1 MAKEFKQR
9 TIKNN
14 NEKYIRILLIII
26 IVFGAIIS
34 IVLFINKISKMNKT
48 DNSDIKLENNIIV
61 TENTKENTEDNTFEE
76 KLNDII
82 IDLEENKEIKIP
94 EIKPDE
100 QSTVEKNDQEQKI
113 VRKYNN
119 NDANING
126 IQREMTI
133 KQVEEVLSIPDTIRS
148 ETENSTGKEIK
159 KQFYKDG
166 TIEIDFMELYEKDKY
181 IVHRM
186 RTTNREVTLTR
197 GLKVGSTTDEILSS
211 FLDESILYKDTDL
224 IVVGFPGEDH
234 IYATTT
240 RPKIYFKIVGGIVSE
255 VMINIGSES

>member
-9 TIKNN
+9 TIKND
-14 NEKYIRILLIII
+14 NEKYIRIVLIFIIAVGAIVSIALII
-26 IVFGAIIS
+26 
-34 IVLFINKISKMNKT
+34 NKLSKMNKIN
-48 DNSDIKLENNIIV
+48 NSDNKLENNVIL
-61 TENTKENTEDNTFEE
+61 TENIKENTDNSFEQ

-82 IDLEENKEIKIP
+82 IDLEENNDITIP
-94 EIKPDE
+94 EIKPEE
-100 QSTVEKNDQEQKI
+100 QSINKKNDVEQKI

-119 NDANING
+119 NDAAISG
-126 IQREMTI
+126 IQREMTM
-133 KQVEEVLSIPDTIRS
+133 KQVEEVLNIPDTIRT

-166 TIEIDFMELYEKDKY
+166 TIEIDFMALYEKDKY

-186 RTTNREVTLTR
+186 RTTNRDVTLTR
-197 GLKVGSTTDEILSS
+197 GLKIGSTTDEIFSA

-234 IYATTT
+234 IYATTIK
-240 RPKIYFKIVGGIVSE
+240 PKIYFKIVGGIVTE